1 MMYGRDTMQNR
12 SGIKF
17 DEHLMI
23 IGCSPTQMRKIYK
36 MNNRAGFSLM
46 ELMVTIAI
54 IGILATVVIPS
65 GLSWRRNAQFNSVVR
80 EVKAHMERTRNFAI
94 RSNLPADVVFV
105 DGANTFSTVRRS
117 RNLGALV
124 VLPAQVHQLDA
135 GITLTST
142 FTGDVLNF
150 NNRGM
155 AFNAGVPNPG
165 TVTVNG
171 PSGLTHNITVS
182 VVGSSQVQ

>member
-1 MMYGRDTMQNR
+1 MQDNSGLIRYERDRGVKYLPIQAKKA
-12 SGIKF
+12 G
-17 DEHLMI
+17 
-23 IGCSPTQMRKIYK
+23 K

-54 IGILATVVIPS
+54 IGILAAVVIPS
-65 GLSWRRNAQFNSVVR
+65 GLSWRRNAQFNSAVR
-80 EVKAHMERTRNFAI
+80 EVKAHMERTRNFAT

-135 GITLTST
+135 GITLVST
-142 FTGDVLNF
+142 FAGDVLNF

-171 PSGLTHNITVS
+171 PGGLTNNITVS

>member
-1 MMYGRDTMQNR
+1 MQHDSSSIR
-12 SGIKF
+12 HRG
-17 DEHLMI
+17 LV
-23 IGCSPTQMRKIYK
+23 GVGYSPKQTRKVSK

-54 IGILATVVIPS
+54 IGILSAVVIPS
-65 GLSWRRNAQFNSVVR
+65 GLSWRRNAQFNSAVR
-80 EVKAHMERTRNFAI
+80 EVKANMERTRMFAI
-94 RSNLPADVVFV
+94 RSNVPADVVFV
-105 DGANTFSTVRRS
+105 DGANTFSTVRRN
-117 RNLGALV
+117 RVGGALV
-124 VLPAQVHQLDA
+124 AVPQVHQLDA

-171 PSGLTHNITVS
+171 PNGLVS
-182 VVGSSQVQ
+182 RIAVGLPGSSQVQ

>member
-1 MMYGRDTMQNR
+1 MQDHCSSNWDEQRAVIR
-12 SGIKF
+12 S
-17 DEHLMI
+17 
-23 IGCSPTQMRKIYK
+23 SPIQMRKMFK

-54 IGILATVVIPS
+54 IGILAAVVIPS
-65 GLSWRRNAQFNSVVR
+65 GISWRRNAQFNSAVR
-80 EVKAHMERTRNFAI
+80 EVKANMERMRMFAI

-105 DGANTFSTVRRS
+105 DGANTFSTVKRS
-117 RNLGALV
+117 RAGGVLV
-124 VLPAQVHQLDA
+124 ALPAQVFQLGP
-135 GITLTST
+135 GITLAST

-150 NNRGM
+150 NNRGL

-171 PSGLTHNITVS
+171 PSGLTNNIAVS
-182 VVGSSQVQ
+182 IDGSSQVQ

>member
-1 MMYGRDTMQNR
+1 MHDNSGLIRYERDM
-12 SGIKF
+12 GVKY
-17 DEHLMI
+17 
-23 IGCSPTQMRKIYK
+23 SPIQTRKAGK

-54 IGILATVVIPS
+54 IGILAAIVIPN
-65 GLSWRRNAQFNSVVR
+65 GLSWRRNAQFNSAVR
-80 EVKAHMERTRNFAI
+80 EVKANMERTRMFAI
-94 RSNLPADVVFV
+94 RSNVPADVVFV
-105 DGANTFSTVRRS
+105 DGANTFSTVRRN
-117 RNLGALV
+117 RVAGALV
-124 VLPAQVHQLDA
+124 AVPQVHQLDA

-142 FTGDVLNF
+142 FAGDVLNF

-171 PSGLTHNITVS
+171 PGGLTHNITVS

>member
-1 MMYGRDTMQNR
+1 MQDH
-12 SGIKF
+12 SDSKF
-17 DEHLMI
+17 DEHLM
-23 IGCSPTQMRKIYK
+23 GVEDSQMKTRKAYK
-36 MNNRAGFSLM
+36 INNRAGFSLM

-54 IGILATVVIPS
+54 IGILAAIAIPS
-65 GLSWRRNAQFNSVVR
+65 GLSWRRNAQFNSAVR
-80 EVKAHMERTRNFAI
+80 EVKANMERTRNFAL
-94 RSNLPADVVFV
+94 RSNLAADVVFV

-142 FTGDVLNF
+142 FAGDVLNF

-171 PSGLTHNITVS
+171 PGGLTHNITVS

>member
-1 MMYGRDTMQNR
+1 MQDQFESNVNEDR
-12 SGIKF
+12 
-17 DEHLMI
+17 MI
-23 IGCSPTQMRKIYK
+23 IGCSPFQKRKGDK
-36 MNNRAGFSLM
+36 MNNRAGFSVM

-54 IGILATVVIPS
+54 VGILAAVAIPS
-65 GLSWRRNAQFNSVVR
+65 GFSWRRNAQFNSAVR
-80 EVKAHMERTRNFAI
+80 DVKANMELTRMFAI

-117 RNLGALV
+117 RAAGVLVAL
-124 VLPAQVHQLDA
+124 PPQVFQLA
-135 GITLTST
+135 PGITLTST
-142 FTGDVLNF
+142 FAGDVLNF

-171 PSGLTHNITVS
+171 PGGLVRNIAVS
-182 VVGSSQVQ
+182 LVGSSQVQ